1 MIYIIKEEKEIKK
14 HDIKQIID
22 CNNKSLEEFY
32 SELKE
37 LKLNDKNNIGLL
49 NGTKEQKSLLDF
61 YLYYQNSKKNIDKAI
76 KEYNKNLNEKDNFII
91 KNAIKKLAI
100 ANKGGKNLRGMLI
113 NLAYDITGEEDT
125 NPMPLIIAYELFQTS
140 ILIHDDIIDKATL
153 RRGEK
158 TIPENY
164 IEEFKKNDEKSKH
177 IANSLALCLGD
188 YGFFKTNEILLKN
201 YGKNENFAEL
211 FSYYNKIV
219 INTIKGEILD
229 VYLPYKEEYKLGN
242 PTKEKEVLDI
252 YKLKTSYY
260 TIIGPFTL
268 GLILG
273 NTKQSV
279 YEKYEEFL
287 LNIGISFQIK
297 DDILGIYSKESTLG
311 KSTISDIKE
320 YKQTILY
327 TTVEG
332 KYKKELLKYYGKE
345 KLNQKEIAKVKD
357 IFTKSGALNY
367 ATNKMN
373 EHFNKSKEILKNLK
387 IKNEYKSILL
397 GLIIYLQLRNK

>member
-14 HDIKQIID
+14 HDVKQIID
-22 CNNKSLEEFY
+22 CSNKSIEELY
-32 SELKE
+32 IDLKQ
-37 LKLNDKNNIGLL
+37 LKINDKDNMGLL

-125 NPMPLIIAYELFQTS
+125 NPMPLITAYELFQTS

-164 IEEFKKNDEKSKH
+164 INEFKKNDEKSKH

-201 YGKNENFAEL
+201 YGKNENFTEL
-211 FSYYNKIV
+211 FNYYNKIV

-297 DDILGIYSKESTLG
+297 DEQQLKAN
-311 KSTISDIKE
+311 IK
-320 YKQTILY
+320 K
-327 TTVEG
+327 
-332 KYKKELLKYYGKE
+332 
-345 KLNQKEIAKVKD
+345 
-357 IFTKSGALNY
+357 NY
-367 ATNKMN
+367 
-373 EHFNKSKEILKNLK
+373 
-387 IKNEYKSILL
+387 
-397 GLIIYLQLRNK
+397 

>member
-14 HDIKQIID
+14 YDIKQIID
-22 CNNKSLEEFY
+22 CSNKSVGELY
-32 SELKE
+32 SELKQ
-37 LKLNDKNNIGLL
+37 LKINDKYNIGLL

-61 YLYYQNSKKNIDKAI
+61 YGYYKTTKNNINKSI
-76 KEYNKNLNEKDNFII
+76 KEYNKELKEKDNSII
-91 KNAIKKLAI
+91 KNAIKKLTN

-113 NLAYDITGEEDT
+113 KLAYDITGEKTID
-125 NPMPLIIAYELFQTS
+125 PMPLIIAYELFQTS
-140 ILIHDDIIDKATL
+140 ILIHDDIIDRSTL
-153 RRGEK
+153 RRGQK
-158 TIPENY
+158 TIHEKY
-164 IEEFKKNDEKSKH
+164 IEEFQNKDQKSKH

-188 YGFFKTNEILLKN
+188 YGFFKTNEILIKN
-201 YGKNENFAEL
+201 YGNKENFVEL
-211 FSYYNKIV
+211 FNYYNNIV
-219 INTIKGEILD
+219 INTVKGEILD
-229 VYLPYKEEYKLGN
+229 VYLPYKEEYKLDS
-242 PTKEKEVLDI
+242 PTKEKEVFDI

-273 NTKQSV
+273 NKKQSN

-297 DDILGIYSKESTLG
+297 DDILGIYSEESTLG

-327 TTVEG
+327 TAVEG
-332 KYKKELLKYYGKE
+332 KYKKELLKYYGRE
-345 KLNQKEIAKVKD
+345 KLNQKEITKVKE
-357 IFTKSGALNY
+357 IFTKSGALDY

-373 EHFNKSKEILKNLK
+373 EHFNKSKEMLKNLK
-387 IKNEYKSILL
+387 IKTEYKSILL
-397 GLIIYLQLRNK
+397 GLITYLELRNK